1 MTGVQGPRISAE
13 VPLTPISDAIA
24 TRLPLSFRE
33 FIGLMA
39 LLMSMTA
46 MSIDI
51 LLPALPEIGASL
63 GARDAGNLPLVVT
76 VFMLGM
82 AIGQLIWGPLADR
95 FGRRRPLL
103 LGLALFVLA
112 TIAAVT
118 TQSLSQ
124 LLAARFLQGIGGS
137 VGRIIVT
144 AIVRDLF
151 AGREMARV
159 ISIVMLVFIL
169 VPILAPSVG
178 QLIILVGTWR
188 WLFAAL
194 LAASLTALMWAASRL
209 PETRP
214 PTARTRRRTVREA
227 LVLVLSNRVT
237 FGYGIASGFVLG
249 MLVAYIASSQQVFGT
264 GYGLGKLFPFAF
276 GSVACSIAL
285 ASFTNSRLVRSLGM
299 RRLSHSALLAHFGL
313 SAALALLGGTVP
325 LPLWVAL
332 GGMAACFFLYG
343 LILSNFTS
351 IAMQPMGQAAGMAA
365 SLTGSY
371 ATATGALL
379 GTLIAGQFN
388 GTIIPLSPDLL
399 GLDSVPRFRFSQR
412 RAAPAC
418 SEVSEHTRSMQNRSR
433 R

>member
-1 MTGVQGPRISAE
+1 MRDVQGPRISGE
-13 VPLTPISDAIA
+13 VLTQIA
-24 TRLPLSFRE
+24 DEIAPRLPLPLRE

-63 GARDAGNLPLVVT
+63 GVRDAGNLPLVVT

-82 AIGQLIWGPLADR
+82 AIGQLVWGPLADR

-103 LGLALFVLA
+103 LGLMLFVAA
-112 TIAAVT
+112 TTAAVA
-118 TQSLSQ
+118 TQSLPQ

-188 WLFAAL
+188 WLFAVL
-194 LAASLTALMWAASRL
+194 LAASLTALVWAWCRL

-214 PTARTRRRTVREA
+214 PLTARTGRWTVCGAIR
-227 LVLVLSNRVT
+227 LVLSNRVT
-237 FGYGIASGFVLG
+237 LGYGIASGFVLG
-249 MLVAYIASSQQVFGT
+249 ILVAYIASSQQVFGAA
-264 GYGLGKLFPFAF
+264 YGLGKLFPFAF
-276 GSVACSIAL
+276 GSVAGSIAL
-285 ASFTNSRLVRSLGM
+285 ASFTNSRLVRRLGM
-299 RRLSHSALLAHFGL
+299 RRLSHFALLAHCGL
-313 SAALALLGGTVP
+313 SAALALLGVTVP
-325 LPLWVAL
+325 LPLWLAL
-332 GGMAACFFLYG
+332 GGVALCFFLYG

-371 ATATGALL
+371 ATTTGALL
-379 GTLIAGQFN
+379 GTVIAGQCN
-388 GTIIPLSPDLL
+388 GTIVPLFTGFAVL
-399 GLDSVPRFRFSQR
+399 GLCASLSVLVAEGRAGLFRG
-412 RAAPAC
+412 
-418 SEVSEHTRSMQNRSR
+418 E
-433 R
+433 

>member
-1 MTGVQGPRISAE
+1 MRGVQGPRISAE
-13 VPLTPISDAIA
+13 VPLSHISHEIA

-63 GARDAGNLPLVVT
+63 GVRDVGNLPLVVT

-82 AIGQLIWGPLADR
+82 AIGQLVWGPLADR

-112 TIAAVT
+112 TTAAVT

-188 WLFAAL
+188 WLFAVL
-194 LAASLTALMWAASRL
+194 LAASLTALVWAWSRL
-209 PETRP
+209 PETQPP
-214 PTARTRRRTVREA
+214 PTARTRRWTVGEA
-227 LVLVLSNRVT
+227 IRLVLSNRVT
-237 FGYGIASGFVLG
+237 LGYGIASGFVLG
-249 MLVAYIASSQQVFGT
+249 ILVAYIASSQQVFGAA
-264 GYGLGKLFPFAF
+264 YGLGKLFPFAF
-276 GSVACSIAL
+276 GSVAGSIAL
-285 ASFTNSRLVRSLGM
+285 ASFTNARLVRRLGM
-299 RRLSHSALLAHFGL
+299 RRLSHSALVAHCGL
-313 SAALALLGGTVP
+313 SAALALLGATVP
-325 LPLWVAL
+325 LPLWLAL
-332 GGMAACFFLYG
+332 GGVALCFFLYG

-371 ATATGALL
+371 TTTTGALL
-379 GTLIAGQFN
+379 GTVIAGQFN
-388 GTIIPLSPDLL
+388 GTIVPLFTGFAVL
-399 GLDSVPRFRFSQR
+399 GLCASLTVFAAEGRAGLFRG
-412 RAAPAC
+412 
-418 SEVSEHTRSMQNRSR
+418 E
-433 R
+433 